1 LRQAELPKSA
11 GVAGLLA
18 MTVPRYFSDR
28 LLWREAVSR
37 RDDHFR
43 KVPIASF

>member
-1 LRQAELPKSA
+1 LRQTALPKSA

-28 LLWREAVSR
+28 LLLGAKRPFANL
-37 RDDHFR
+37 
-43 KVPIASF
+43 PISVECK